1 MLLFRML
8 TDLAHFEAAY
18 AANASV
24 AVYRNG
30 RLLEPGGPLQLFN
43 QDTVKIRC
51 NYYFRDEC
59 KFESCQHIQAIHSSA
74 SETG

>member
-8 TDLAHFEAAY
+8 TTLAHFEAAL
-18 AANASV
+18 AAKASV
-24 AVYRNG
+24 AVYRSG
-30 RLLEPGGPLQLFN
+30 RLLEPGAPLQLFN
-43 QDTVKIRC
+43 EHTVKIRG

-59 KFESCQHIQAIHSSA
+59 QFESCQQVRPASSEA